1 MSTETTTANTDSA
14 STETITAKPR
24 RLARRLLLPLP
35 AVAGILLLVAV
46 LPSLQRKAQQ
56 QEQQRAK
63 AEKERFGQVQG
74 IVTLDGQPL
83 GTIEVAFLPDPEQGT
98 RGATAN
104 CYSDEQGRYTL
115 RTERE
120 DHAGALV
127 GHHRV
132 VINDIAA
139 LPSPGG
145 PPGTDAAKPA
155 GQPKKNR
162 VPPQY
167 SDPFRTPFRIEV
179 KPGPQTINLELV
191 TTKPEA
197 EENP

>member
-14 STETITAKPR
+14 STETTTPKPR
-24 RLARRLLLPLP
+24 RLARRLLLTLP
-35 AVAGILLLVAV
+35 AAAGILLLVAV

-56 QEQQRAK
+56 LEQERRRAEE
-63 AEKERFGQVQG
+63 ASFGQVQG
-74 IVTLDGQPL
+74 VVTLDGQPL
-83 GTIEVAFLPDPEQGT
+83 GTVEVAFLPDPERGT

-104 CYSDEQGRYTL
+104 CYTDEQGRYTL

-120 DHAGALV
+120 DHEGALV

-132 VINDIAA
+132 IINDIAA

-145 PPGTDAAKPA
+145 LPGTDTPKSAA
-155 GQPKKNR
+155 QPKKNR
-162 VPPQY
+162 VQPEY
-167 SDPFRTPFRIEV
+167 SDPSRTPFRLEV
-179 KPGPQTINLELV
+179 RPGPQTINLELV
-191 TTKPEA
+191 TPKA

>member
-1 MSTETTTANTDSA
+1 MFTETTTP
-14 STETITAKPR
+14 KPR
-24 RLARRLLLPLP
+24 RLARTLLLALP

-46 LPSLQRKAQQ
+46 LPSLQRKSQQ
-56 QEQQRAK
+56 QEQERAR
-63 AEKERFGQVQG
+63 AEEERRLAEEASFGQVQG
-74 IVTLDGQPL
+74 VVTLDGQPL
-83 GTIEVAFLPDPEQGT
+83 GTVEVAFLPDPSLGT

-104 CYSDEQGRYTL
+104 CYTDEQGHYTL

-120 DHAGALV
+120 DRDGALV

-132 VINDIAA
+132 VINDITA

-145 PPGTDAAKPA
+145 LPGTDAREPA
-155 GQPKKNR
+155 GPPKKNR
-162 VPPQY
+162 VPPDF

-179 KPGPQTINLELV
+179 KSGPQTINLELV
-191 TTKPEA
+191 TPKP